1 MIGILCIEEE
11 GGILFHQRRVSRDR
25 LLIDWI
31 MQKIEGKSLW
41 MREYSK
47 GLFADYSVK
56 IAEDYLTQAGEED
69 YCFIEDGT
77 YLEYLDKMSGLLLCR
92 WKRHYPSDLK
102 FQESILA
109 EGWQMEAV
117 YEVNGSSHETITV
130 EEWKKGDGSLHCGEG
145 REQ

>member
-31 MQKIEGKSLW
+31 MKKIGKKSLW
-41 MREYSK
+41 MKEYSK
-47 GLFADYSVK
+47 ALFADYPVK
-56 IAEDYLTQAGEED
+56 IAEDYLAQAGEED
-69 YCFIEDGT
+69 YCFIEDGA
-77 YLEYLDKMSGLLLCR
+77 YLEYLDKMTELLLCR

-109 EGWQMEAV
+109 EGWQLEAV
-117 YEVNGSSHETITV
+117 YEVKGSSHESIAV
-130 EEWKKGDGSLHCGEG
+130 EEWKKRNGSLHCGEG
-145 REQ
+145 SEQ